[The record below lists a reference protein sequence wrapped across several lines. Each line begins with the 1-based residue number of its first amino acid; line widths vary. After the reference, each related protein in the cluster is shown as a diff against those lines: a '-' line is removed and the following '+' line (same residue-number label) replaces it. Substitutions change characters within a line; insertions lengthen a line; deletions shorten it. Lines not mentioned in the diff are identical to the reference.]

1 MSFIK
6 NVFIFIILLQGG
18 ELHLLVFLV
27 LYILV
32 SILLEHYIIKR
43 QPNIDDISILM
54 SILGLILFVL
64 MLPYIMLKITFSLI
78 RYVYI
83 D

>member
-1 MSFIK
+1 M
-6 NVFIFIILLQGG
+6 QGG

-64 MLPYIMLKITFSLI
+64 MLPYIMLKITYSLI